1 MHRLATQAGAQVDFG
16 VTVQEVQPGDPRPQV
31 ILADG
36 RTLIADIIIGAD
48 GPASI
53 VRKTVLD
60 EDDEAE
66 PSGYTAFGGIIPA
79 SQLMQDPELAKLL
92 QSSEVRCCYSSILAK
107 YLRLNVVAR
116 MDG

>member
-36 RTLIADIIIGAD
+36 RTLTADIIIGAD

-60 EDDEAE
+60 VEDEEAE

-79 SQLMQDPELAKLL
+79 SQLMQDPELAQLL
-92 QSSEVRCCYSSILAK
+92 QSNEVRCFYLASWRSIHAS
-107 YLRLNVVAR
+107 
-116 MDG
+116 M